1 MERDTAT
8 RDCRAAAEAVAEAY
22 GGDPDFII
30 PMLQDLQA
38 ELGHVAPEAARHMA
52 ELLHVP
58 LSQLYS
64 VATFYKSFSLLPRGK
79 HILTVCMGTV
89 CYLKGAR
96 KISAMIRRHLD
107 VRPGGTT
114 TDRLFTF
121 QPVNCLG
128 ACALAPVMVIDD
140 EYFDKVKLGQ
150 VTDILATYAK
160 KEECDRGRD

>member
-8 RDCRAAAEAVAEAY
+8 RDYRAAAEAIAKAY

-30 PMLQDLQA
+30 PMLQDLQND
-38 ELGHVAPEAARHMA
+38 LGHLPPEAARHMA

-58 LSQLYS
+58 LTQLYS
-64 VATFYKSFSLLPRGK
+64 VATFYKSFSLVPRGK
-79 HILTVCMGTV
+79 HILTVCLGTV

-96 KISAMIRRHLD
+96 EISELIQSQLD

-114 TDRLFTF
+114 ADGLFTY

-128 ACALAPVMVIDD
+128 ACALAPVMAIDN
-140 EYFDKVKLGQ
+140 EYFDKVKPER

-160 KEECDRGRD
+160 RGERDRDRD

>member
-1 MERDTAT
+1 METDTAT
-8 RDCRAAAEAVAEAY
+8 RDYCVAAEKVAETY
-22 GGDPDFII
+22 SGDPDFII

-38 ELGHVAPEAARHMA
+38 DFGYVPPEAARHVA

-64 VATFYKSFSLLPRGK
+64 VATFYKSLSLVPRGK
-79 HILTVCMGTV
+79 HVITVCMGTV

-96 KISAMIRRHLD
+96 EISAAIQSRLN
-107 VRPGGTT
+107 VRPGETT
-114 TDRLFTF
+114 ADRLFTF

-128 ACALAPVMVIDD
+128 ACALAPVMMIDN
-140 EYFDKVKLGQ
+140 EYFDKVKLDQ

-160 KEECDRGRD
+160 KEESDRDRD